1 MLQIYDDQ
9 HRRIAGI
16 DDPDD
21 LKIEKTLSSGDKQ
34 ISFSY
39 PKTGSEIENL
49 RAEYYIRKMWT
60 GSYRSLRS
68 RNRMCGLMHI
78 LTVTEIFWFSEEGF
92 TSNIPKAG

>member
-9 HRRIAGI
+9 HQRIAGI

-39 PKTGSEIENL
+39 PKTGSEI
-49 RAEYYIRKMWT
+49 
-60 GSYRSLRS
+60 
-68 RNRMCGLMHI
+68 
-78 LTVTEIFWFSEEGF
+78 
-92 TSNIPKAG
+92 

>member
-49 RAEYYIRKMWT
+49 RAEYYIRTKDDE
-60 GSYRSLRS
+60 YVLKEPRQRRFRQRRSPLS
-68 RNRMCGLMHI
+68 LY
-78 LTVTEIFWFSEEGF
+78 T
-92 TSNIPKAG
+92 

>member
-49 RAEYYIRKMWT
+49 RKIK
-60 GSYRSLRS
+60 
-68 RNRMCGLMHI
+68 
-78 LTVTEIFWFSEEGF
+78 TVM
-92 TSNIPKAG
+92 

>member
-39 PKTGSEIENL
+39 PKTGSEIE
-49 RAEYYIRKMWT
+49 I
-60 GSYRSLRS
+60 
-68 RNRMCGLMHI
+68 CGL
-78 LTVTEIFWFSEEGF
+78 
-92 TSNIPKAG
+92 NIISGQKMMNMF

>member
-34 ISFSY
+34 ISV
-39 PKTGSEIENL
+39 
-49 RAEYYIRKMWT
+49 IRKQDQK
-60 GSYRSLRS
+60 LKI
-68 RNRMCGLMHI
+68 CGL
-78 LTVTEIFWFSEEGF
+78 
-92 TSNIPKAG
+92 NIISGQKMMNMF

>member
-34 ISFSY
+34 FHSV
-39 PKTGSEIENL
+39 
-49 RAEYYIRKMWT
+49 IRKQDQK
-60 GSYRSLRS
+60 LKI
-68 RNRMCGLMHI
+68 CGL
-78 LTVTEIFWFSEEGF
+78 
-92 TSNIPKAG
+92 NIISGQKMMNMF